1 MTTKHRVRKI
11 LICVFAILLVG
22 GLLVLALLS
31 NDIFDGNT
39 ENYIPAEA
47 IYTTLVVA
55 LLLVLLLILLV
66 FAQARQRVIVRP
78 KDDENVVDERESNN
92 VTQVV
97 AQPTVIKVETETTL
111 KKEDKNAQTD
121 ESRFFMLTQIDE
133 IYKDYQ
139 PPHYT
144 NKIGLEELCN
154 QFRNFMSYKL
164 KLYYNISDIRRF
176 IASLSVSK
184 TMILQGMSGTGK
196 TSLAYAFGEFLQNPT
211 TVVPIQPMWKE
222 RTDLIGYYNEFT
234 KKFNEGVLLQ
244 KIYEANYTDEIY
256 VTVLD
261 EMNIARIE
269 YYFAEF

>member
-1 MTTKHRVRKI
+1 MFLEKLWEI
-11 LICVFAILLVG
+11 LSSKTAIIVY
-22 GLLVLALLS
+22 V
-31 NDIFDGNT
+31 
-39 ENYIPAEA
+39 
-47 IYTTLVVA
+47 
-55 LLLVLLLILLV
+55 VLLLLLII
-66 FAQARQRVIVRP
+66 FLAGFMIADEHRKPLIIKKGKETLKGPAHGRRP
-78 KDDENVVDERESNN
+78 GSGLNN
-92 VTQVV
+92 GTTAGATTNTQVV

-111 KKEDKNAQTD
+111 KKEDKNEQTD

-133 IYKDYQ
+133 KYKDYQ

-222 RTDLIGYYNEFT
+222 RTDLIS
-234 KKFNEGVLLQ
+234 LH
-244 KIYEANYTDEIY
+244 
-256 VTVLD
+256 
-261 EMNIARIE
+261 
-269 YYFAEF
+269 